1 MGSKYLLDSNIAV
14 YLMNGTL
21 KGDEHPD
28 LVSAIQD
35 VPCISVIS
43 RMELLGWTPPTEEEA
58 DQIRDFVNHA
68 IEYNLTEDI
77 ILRTIEIRKSKRIKL
92 PDAIIAAT
100 ALSNDL
106 ILLTR
111 NTSDFKG
118 IPDLICVNPVP

>member
-1 MGSKYLLDSNIAV
+1 
-14 YLMNGTL
+14 
-21 KGDEHPD
+21 
-28 LVSAIQD
+28 
-35 VPCISVIS
+35 
-43 RMELLGWTPPTEEEA
+43 MELLGWTLPTEEEA
-58 DQIRDFVNHA
+58 DQIRDFISHA

-100 ALSNDL
+100 ALSNNL

-118 IPDLICVNPVP
+118 IPDLVCVNPVP